1 MDTVEV
7 AQMTPEQFT
16 LYQEIAK
23 GLDALPHGKKQEYL
37 KQSCDR
43 IGVSLPMMYQNLEA
57 VGYKSGKKTR
67 SDKGK
72 THVDLDDAKIIC
84 GIMVHTKRKNEKR
97 LVSCTNAIEIAF
109 ANGQIKQ
116 KYDPSTI
123 LRVAREHGFH
133 PDQQGKD
140 TPHVEMKS
148 LHPNHVWQV
157 DASVGTLFYLPK
169 GGVQFF
175 DEREHYKNKPQNLEK
190 ASRDLCVRY
199 VITDHNSGAIYHK
212 YYSCSGESQEILFD
226 VLVEGFSKKD
236 KILMHGVP
244 EILIMDKGSAN
255 TAHAVKAFLTKM
267 HINHFAH
274 STGNSR
280 AKGSVEKAQDI
291 VECQFEGGLRLMKEP
306 VQNVDQLNL
315 LAEKWMIFFNSTK
328 KHSRHGSTRWGQWQ
342 TIKENELRL
351 APPREVMEALL
362 TSKPLA
368 RKVKGNLTITF
379 KGKGFEQT
387 QTYSVAHIPNVRVGE
402 DVMVTIN
409 PYRAPNIDII
419 MTDYQGKETLH
430 ECVPLAFDGAGF
442 SEHAVVFGE
451 EMARTVDTVVDIER
465 KESLKQAYSGA
476 QTLTE
481 AKAQQKKGVQLYEGK
496 LDPFKH
502 MNDKKIP
509 TYIDRPGTQMDIA
522 APHQKLE
529 PISIAEAAKRIKAA
543 MGESYPTDG
552 YMKLKKEF
560 GEVVDPMQLDSIVE
574 AWSRS
579 SHLQI
584 IKTA

>member
-7 AQMTPEQFT
+7 LEMTPDQIS

-23 GLDALPHGKKQEYL
+23 NLDTLAHGTKGNYL
-37 KQSCDR
+37 KKASER
-43 IGVSLPMMYQNLEA
+43 IGITVQAMYQNLEA

-67 SDKGK
+67 KDKGT
-72 THVDLDDAKIIC
+72 THVDLDDARKIC

-109 ANGQIKQ
+109 ANGQIKR

-133 PDQQGKD
+133 PDQQSKD

-157 DASVGTLFYLPK
+157 DASVGTLFYLPS

-175 DEREHYKNKPQNLEK
+175 DEREHYKNKPKNLTK
-190 ASRDLCVRY
+190 AARDLCVRY
-199 VITDHNSGAIYHK
+199 IVTDHNSGSNFVK

-226 VLVEGFSKKD
+226 VLVEAFCKKD

-244 EILIMDKGSAN
+244 LMLIMDKGSAN
-255 TAHAVKAFLTKM
+255 TAHAVTAFLTKM

-291 VECQFEGGLRLMKEP
+291 VECQFEGGLRLMKEQ
-306 VQNVDQLNL
+306 VQNVEQLNR
-315 LAEKWMIFFNSTK
+315 LAEKWMIYFNSTK

-351 APPREVMEALL
+351 APSREVMEALL
-362 TSKPLA
+362 TSKPQS
-368 RKVKGNLTITF
+368 RKVKGNLTVTF
-379 KGKGFEQT
+379 KAKGFNQAE
-387 QTYSVAHIPNVRVGE
+387 TYSVANIPNVRVGE
-402 DVMVTIN
+402 EVMITVN

-430 ECVPLAFDGAGF
+430 ECVPLAFDAAGF
-442 SEHAVVFGE
+442 SENAVVFGE
-451 EMARTVDTVVDIER
+451 QMVRTVDTIVDIER
-465 KESLKQAYSGA
+465 KESLKEAYAGA
-476 QTLTE
+476 ETLTE
-481 AKAQQKKGVQLYEGK
+481 AKAQQKKGVQLYNGK
-496 LDPFKH
+496 YDPFKH
-502 MNDKKIP
+502 MDDKKLP
-509 TYIDRPGTQMDIA
+509 AFIDRPGVQMDIT
-522 APHQKLE
+522 APRQQLE
-529 PISIAEAAKRIKAA
+529 PISIAEAAKRIKAS
-543 MGESYPTDG
+543 MGTDYPTDG
-552 YMKLKKEF
+552 YIRLKNEF
-560 GEVVDPMQLDSIVE
+560 GESVDPMQLDAIIDNWMR
-574 AWSRS
+574 A